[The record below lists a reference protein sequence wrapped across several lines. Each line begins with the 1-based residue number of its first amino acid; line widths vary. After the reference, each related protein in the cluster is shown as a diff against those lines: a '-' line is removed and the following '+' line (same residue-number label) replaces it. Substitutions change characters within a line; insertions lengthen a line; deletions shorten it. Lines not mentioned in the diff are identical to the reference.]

1 MSESVKS
8 VTSLVLLVVATTLF
22 AAGWNSDARA
32 QQRIAA
38 EMARGGVRSLPASPD
53 SAPAPPPQTSRQ
65 RSVTMEVDPSPL
77 ARLSPGRYR
86 MVDAVGRTAW
96 ISVAP
101 TYGSGLPPR
110 SRVTLLNIDG
120 LSMVLIRDEAAVAAD
135 PTAQAAR

>member
-8 VTSLVLLVVATTLF
+8 VTSLILLVGATIFF
-22 AAGWNSDARA
+22 AAAWNSDARA

-38 EMARGGVRSLPASPD
+38 EMSRSVVRPQPAPASPPRVPHQ
-53 SAPAPPPQTSRQ
+53 SSRQ

-86 MVDAVGRTAW
+86 MVDSAGRTAW
-96 ISVAP
+96 LSVAP

-110 SRVTLLNIDG
+110 SRVTLLNVDG
-120 LSMVLIRDEAAVAAD
+120 LGMALIREENATAGNA
-135 PTAQAAR
+135 TAQFAR